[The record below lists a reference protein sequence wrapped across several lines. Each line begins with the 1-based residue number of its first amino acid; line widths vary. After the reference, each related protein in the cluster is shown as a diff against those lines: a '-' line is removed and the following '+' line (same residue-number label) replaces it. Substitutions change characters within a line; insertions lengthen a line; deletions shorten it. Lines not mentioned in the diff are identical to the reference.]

1 MPIRFRCG
9 YCTRL
14 LAIARRK
21 AGTHTECPHCGATIA
36 VPSPAEPVGSE
47 APRPELAEIDRLLQA
62 DRASNGSAAVAAK
75 PASARVAGPSV
86 PTPAPAPALPD
97 PPVPAPERALFEQD
111 LDAVLGPEEP
121 DEKPQRKKKKSRVE
135 STSDEPLSLDMEPSA
150 IVLTP
155 RKAAALAAAGV
166 VLVILAFVAGYF
178 VGGK

>member
-1 MPIRFRCG
+1 
-9 YCTRL
+9 
-14 LAIARRK
+14 
-21 AGTHTECPHCGATIA
+21 
-36 VPSPAEPVGSE
+36 
-47 APRPELAEIDRLLQA
+47 
-62 DRASNGSAAVAAK
+62 
-75 PASARVAGPSV
+75 
-86 PTPAPAPALPD
+86 
-97 PPVPAPERALFEQD
+97 LFEQD

-121 DEKPQRKKKKSRVE
+121 DEKPRRKKKKSRVE